1 MLKDLSDK
9 REAYYTFFPGGDN
22 MKKVPLAQKEILK
35 TREAAELLKVTTQT
49 IKNYIYSGKLK
60 ALKTPG
66 GHHRI
71 RRSDLKEIGFIEDLP
86 GEEGRLGR
94 EELYQIYKELLGSY
108 ISTIK
113 VILKALDSRDVI
125 ATGHSQRVA
134 DYSTRMAD
142 KLGLSA
148 SEKRNLELAA
158 LLHDVGKIG
167 ISEYIL
173 GKPGKLTDQELF
185 MVKKH
190 PEIGEHILEG
200 VDFLKPTVA
209 TIRHHHERFDGKGYP
224 DGLAGNNIPLPA
236 RIISAVETYDF
247 LSSDLSY
254 RKALPK
260 QEVFDEMKKA
270 SGSQLD
276 PDIVSAFLETVN

>member
-1 MLKDLSDK
+1 
-9 REAYYTFFPGGDN
+9 

-71 RRSDLKEIGFIEDLP
+71 RRSDLKEIGFLEDLP
-86 GEEGRLGR
+86 GDEGRLGR
-94 EELYQIYKELLGSY
+94 EELYQIYKDLLNSY
-108 ISTIK
+108 VSTIQ
-113 VILKALDSRDVI
+113 VILRALDARDAI
-125 ATGHSQRVA
+125 ASGHSQRVA
-134 DYSTRMAD
+134 EYSKRVAE
-142 KLGLSA
+142 KFGFSA
-148 SEKRNLELAA
+148 AEKRNLELAA

-190 PEIGEHILEG
+190 PEIGEHILED
-200 VDFLKPTVA
+200 VEFLKPTIDH
-209 TIRHHHERFDGKGYP
+209 IRHHHERFDGKGYP
-224 DGLAGNNIPLPA
+224 DGLSGDDIPLPA
-236 RIISAVETYDF
+236 RIIAATETYDF
-247 LSSDLSY
+247 LTSDLSY

-260 QEVFDEMKKA
+260 EQVIEEMKKI
-270 SGSQLD
+270 SGNQLD
-276 PDIVSAFLETVN
+276 PEIVNTFLDAVH